1 MNIKYKYIEMK
12 QLTFAFALLLI
23 MNACSYGQNR
33 MPFGRVQSTPATQK
47 VNLAI
52 AAVENSY
59 VDNLDGNK
67 LAEDAIV
74 GLLEKLDPHSNYMTP
89 EEVKEM
95 NEPLQGNFDG
105 IGIQFN
111 MLTDTLYVVQVIPGG
126 PSEKVGI
133 LVGDRI
139 ILVNDTLIAG
149 VKMKN
154 TDVMSRLRGPKGTT
168 VNVKV
173 LRNKDPK
180 LLTFKIVR
188 DKIPIYSLDASYMV
202 DKTTGYIKLNRFAAT
217 TYNEFK
223 EALDKLLQQGM
234 KNLILDLQ
242 GNGGG
247 YLGTAIEIANEFL
260 KQGSLIVYTEGVHQK
275 RENALAT
282 NKGVLQSGRLVVIVD
297 ESSASA
303 SEIVSGAI
311 QDWDR
316 GVIVGRRTFGKG
328 LVQRPVPLPDGSMIR
343 LTTARYYT
351 PTGRSI
357 QKPYENGNLES
368 YNKDLIDRYNHGE
381 MISADSIH
389 FPDSLKF
396 STLVDERTVYGGGGI
411 MPDYFV
417 PVDTAHG
424 SVLLRELNA
433 YGITYKFTTQ
443 LIDENRVAYKKQYP
457 TFEDFNKKFIVTDLM
472 INDLIA
478 LYKKDMAENKK
489 SVSKSEVK
497 SRQPMDLKNE
507 EKSQQPSEKE
517 EIEIDGVSY
526 KLSKKQI
533 ESLNKLIGRT
543 EANVDQDLSKE
554 RTSMDL
560 VKSGSI
566 IRTQIKALVARDIF
580 GESGYYQVINT
591 EFEAYNKAIEIISD
605 KKIYDKLLSGK
616 S

>member
-1 MNIKYKYIEMK
+1 MNIKNKYTEMK
-12 QLTFAFALLLI
+12 QLAFACMLI
-23 MNACSYGQNR
+23 LTMNACSYGQNGI
-33 MPFGRVQSTPATQK
+33 PFGRISSSAAAQK
-47 VNLAI
+47 VNMAVT
-52 AAVENSY
+52 AVENLY
-59 VDNLDGNK
+59 VDELNSNK
-67 LAEDAIV
+67 LAEDAII

-133 LVGDRI
+133 LTGDRI
-139 ILVNDTLIAG
+139 IRVNDTLIAG

-154 TDVMSRLRGPKGTT
+154 TDIMSRLRGPKGTA

-173 LRNKDPK
+173 LRNKNPK
-180 LLTFKIVR
+180 LLNFKIIR

-202 DKTTGYIKLNRFAAT
+202 DETTGYIKLNRFSAT
-217 TYNEFK
+217 THDEFK
-223 EALDKLLQQGM
+223 TALDKLMQQGVQ
-234 KNLILDLQ
+234 NLVLDLQ
-242 GNGGG
+242 NNGGG
-247 YLGTAIEIANEFL
+247 YLGAAIEIANEFL
-260 KQGSLIVYTEGVHQK
+260 KQGSLIVYTEGARQK

-282 NKGVLQSGRLVVIVD
+282 NKGAMQNGRLVVLVD

-357 QKPYENGNLES
+357 QKPYENGNQES
-368 YNKDLIDRYNHGE
+368 YNKDLIDRYNRGE

-396 STLVDERTVYGGGGI
+396 STLVDKRTVYGGGGI

-417 PVDTAHG
+417 PVDTAHA
-424 SVLLRELNA
+424 SVLLRELNSN
-433 YGITYKFTTQ
+433 GITYKYTTQ
-443 LIDENRVAYKKQYP
+443 LIDAKRSAYKKQYP
-457 TFEDFNKKFIVTDLM
+457 DFEEFNKKFIVTDQMMNELM
-472 INDLIA
+472 D
-478 LYKKDMAENKK
+478 LYKKDTT
-489 SVSKSEVK
+489 
-497 SRQPMDLKNE
+497 
-507 EKSQQPSEKE
+507 
-517 EIEIDGVSY
+517 
-526 KLSKKQI
+526 
-533 ESLNKLIGRT
+533 LNKDDKLPEDDRI
-543 EANVDQDLSKE
+543 AK
-554 RTSMDL
+554 DL

-566 IRTQIKALVARDIF
+566 IKTQIKALVARDIF
-580 GESGYYQVINT
+580 GENEYHQVINNVID
-591 EFEAYNKAIEIISD
+591 AYNRAIEIISD
-605 KKIYDKLLSGK
+605 EKIYAKLLSEK
-616 S
+616 NL

>member
-1 MNIKYKYIEMK
+1 
-12 QLTFAFALLLI
+12 
-23 MNACSYGQNR
+23 MNACSYGQNGISL
-33 MPFGRVQSTPATQK
+33 GRIPSSAAAQK
-47 VNLAI
+47 VNMAVT
-52 AAVENSY
+52 AVENLY
-59 VDNLDGNK
+59 VDELNSNK
-67 LAEDAIV
+67 LAEDAII

-133 LVGDRI
+133 LTGDRI
-139 ILVNDTLIAG
+139 IRVNDTLIAG

-154 TDVMSRLRGPKGTT
+154 TDIMSRLRGPKGTT

-173 LRNKDPK
+173 LRNKDHK
-180 LLTFKIVR
+180 LLNFKIIR

-202 DKTTGYIKLNRFAAT
+202 DETTGYIKLNRFSAT
-217 TYNEFK
+217 THDEFK
-223 EALDKLLQQGM
+223 TALDKLVQQGM
-234 KNLILDLQ
+234 QNLILDLQ
-242 GNGGG
+242 NNGGG
-247 YLGTAIEIANEFL
+247 YLGAAIEIANEFL
-260 KQGSLIVYTEGVHQK
+260 KQGSLIVYTEGARQK

-282 NKGVLQSGRLVVIVD
+282 NKGAMQNGRLVVLVD

-357 QKPYENGNLES
+357 QKPYENGNQES
-368 YNKDLIDRYNHGE
+368 YNKDLIDRYNRGE

-396 STLVDERTVYGGGGI
+396 STLVDKRTVYGGGGI

-417 PVDTAHG
+417 PVDTAHA
-424 SVLLRELNA
+424 SVLLRELNSN
-433 YGITYKFTTQ
+433 GITYKYTTQ
-443 LIDENRVAYKKQYP
+443 LIDAKRSAYKKQYP
-457 TFEDFNKKFIVTDLM
+457 DFEEFNKKFIVTDQMMNELM
-472 INDLIA
+472 D
-478 LYKKDMAENKK
+478 LYKKDTT
-489 SVSKSEVK
+489 
-497 SRQPMDLKNE
+497 
-507 EKSQQPSEKE
+507 
-517 EIEIDGVSY
+517 
-526 KLSKKQI
+526 
-533 ESLNKLIGRT
+533 LNKDDKLPEDDRI
-543 EANVDQDLSKE
+543 AK
-554 RTSMDL
+554 DL

-566 IRTQIKALVARDIF
+566 IKTQIKALVARDIF
-580 GESGYYQVINT
+580 GENEYHQVINNVID
-591 EFEAYNKAIEIISD
+591 AYNRAIEIISD
-605 KKIYDKLLSGK
+605 EKIYAKLLSEK
-616 S
+616 NL

>member
-1 MNIKYKYIEMK
+1 MNIKNKYTEMK
-12 QLTFAFALLLI
+12 QLAFTCMLI
-23 MNACSYGQNR
+23 LTMNACSYGQNGI
-33 MPFGRVQSTPATQK
+33 PFGRISSSAAAQK
-47 VNLAI
+47 VNMAVT
-52 AAVENSY
+52 AVENLY
-59 VDNLDGNK
+59 VDELNSNK
-67 LAEDAIV
+67 LAEDAII

-133 LVGDRI
+133 LTGDRI
-139 ILVNDTLIAG
+139 IRVNDTLIAG

-154 TDVMSRLRGPKGTT
+154 TDIMSRLRGPKGTA

-173 LRNKDPK
+173 LRNKNPK
-180 LLTFKIVR
+180 LLNFKIIR

-202 DKTTGYIKLNRFAAT
+202 DETTGYIKLTRFSAT
-217 TYNEFK
+217 THDEFK
-223 EALDKLLQQGM
+223 TALDKLMQQGM
-234 KNLILDLQ
+234 QNLVLDLQ
-242 GNGGG
+242 NNGGG
-247 YLGTAIEIANEFL
+247 YLGAAIEIANEFL
-260 KQGSLIVYTEGVHQK
+260 KQGSLIVYTEGARQK

-282 NKGVLQSGRLVVIVD
+282 NKGAMQNGRLVVLVD

-357 QKPYENGNLES
+357 QKPYENGNQES
-368 YNKDLIDRYNHGE
+368 YNKDLIDRYNRGE

-396 STLVDERTVYGGGGI
+396 STLVDKRTVYGGGGI

-417 PVDTAHG
+417 PVDTARA
-424 SVLLRELNA
+424 SVLLRELNSN
-433 YGITYKFTTQ
+433 GITYKYTTQ
-443 LIDENRVAYKKQYP
+443 LIDAKRTAYKKQYP
-457 TFEDFNKKFIVTDLM
+457 DFEEFNKKFAVTDQMMNELM
-472 INDLIA
+472 DS
-478 LYKKDMAENKK
+478 YKKDTT
-489 SVSKSEVK
+489 
-497 SRQPMDLKNE
+497 
-507 EKSQQPSEKE
+507 
-517 EIEIDGVSY
+517 
-526 KLSKKQI
+526 
-533 ESLNKLIGRT
+533 LNKDDNLPEDDRIAKDLI
-543 EANVDQDLSKE
+543 
-554 RTSMDL
+554 
-560 VKSGSI
+560 KSGSI
-566 IRTQIKALVARDIF
+566 IKTQVKALVARDIF
-580 GESGYYQVINT
+580 GENEYHQVINNVID
-591 EFEAYNKAIEIISD
+591 AYNKAIEIISD
-605 KKIYDKLLSGK
+605 EKIYAKLLSGK
-616 S
+616 SL

>member
-1 MNIKYKYIEMK
+1 MNIKNKYTEMK
-12 QLTFAFALLLI
+12 QLAFTCMLI
-23 MNACSYGQNR
+23 LTMNACSYGQNGI
-33 MPFGRVQSTPATQK
+33 PFGRISSSAAAQK
-47 VNLAI
+47 VNMAVT
-52 AAVENSY
+52 AVENLY
-59 VDNLDGNK
+59 VDELNSNK
-67 LAEDAIV
+67 LAEDAII

-133 LVGDRI
+133 LTGDRI
-139 ILVNDTLIAG
+139 IRVNDTLIAG

-154 TDVMSRLRGPKGTT
+154 TDIMSRLRGPKGTA

-173 LRNKDPK
+173 LRNKNPK
-180 LLTFKIVR
+180 LLNFKIIR

-202 DKTTGYIKLNRFAAT
+202 DETTGYIKLNRFSAT
-217 TYNEFK
+217 THDEFK
-223 EALDKLLQQGM
+223 TALDKLMQQGM
-234 KNLILDLQ
+234 QNLVLDLQ
-242 GNGGG
+242 NNGGG
-247 YLGTAIEIANEFL
+247 YLGAAIEIANEFL
-260 KQGSLIVYTEGVHQK
+260 KQGSLIVYTEGARQK

-282 NKGVLQSGRLVVIVD
+282 NKGAMQNGRLVVLVD

-357 QKPYENGNLES
+357 QKPYENGNQES
-368 YNKDLIDRYNHGE
+368 YNKDLIDRYNRGE

-396 STLVDERTVYGGGGI
+396 STLVDKRTVYGGGGI

-417 PVDTAHG
+417 PVDTARA
-424 SVLLRELNA
+424 SVLLRELNSN
-433 YGITYKFTTQ
+433 GITYKYTTQ
-443 LIDENRVAYKKQYP
+443 LIDAKRTAYKKQYP
-457 TFEDFNKKFIVTDLM
+457 DFEEFNKKFAVTDQMMNELM
-472 INDLIA
+472 DS
-478 LYKKDMAENKK
+478 YKKDTT
-489 SVSKSEVK
+489 
-497 SRQPMDLKNE
+497 
-507 EKSQQPSEKE
+507 
-517 EIEIDGVSY
+517 
-526 KLSKKQI
+526 
-533 ESLNKLIGRT
+533 LNKDDNLPEDDRIAKDLI
-543 EANVDQDLSKE
+543 
-554 RTSMDL
+554 
-560 VKSGSI
+560 KSGSI
-566 IRTQIKALVARDIF
+566 IKTQVKALVARDIF
-580 GESGYYQVINT
+580 GENEYHQVINNVID
-591 EFEAYNKAIEIISD
+591 AYNKAIEIISD
-605 KKIYDKLLSGK
+605 EKIYAKLLSGK
-616 S
+616 SL

>member
-1 MNIKYKYIEMK
+1 MNIKNKYTEMK
-12 QLTFAFALLLI
+12 QLAFACMLI
-23 MNACSYGQNR
+23 LTMNACSYGQNGI
-33 MPFGRVQSTPATQK
+33 PFGRISSSAAAQK
-47 VNLAI
+47 VNMAVT
-52 AAVENSY
+52 AVENLY
-59 VDNLDGNK
+59 VDELNSNK
-67 LAEDAIV
+67 LAEDAII

-133 LVGDRI
+133 LTGDRI
-139 ILVNDTLIAG
+139 IRVNDTLIAG

-154 TDVMSRLRGPKGTT
+154 TDIMSRLRGPKGTA

-173 LRNKDPK
+173 LRNKNPK
-180 LLTFKIVR
+180 LLNFKIIR

-202 DKTTGYIKLNRFAAT
+202 DETTGYIKLNRFSAT
-217 TYNEFK
+217 THDEFK
-223 EALDKLLQQGM
+223 TALAKLMQEGVQ
-234 KNLILDLQ
+234 NLVLDLQ
-242 GNGGG
+242 NNGGG
-247 YLGTAIEIANEFL
+247 YLGAAIEIANEFL
-260 KQGSLIVYTEGVHQK
+260 KQGSLIVYTEGARQK

-282 NKGVLQSGRLVVIVD
+282 NKGAMQNGRLVVLVD

-357 QKPYENGNLES
+357 QKPYENGNQES
-368 YNKDLIDRYNHGE
+368 YNKDLIDRYNRGE

-396 STLVDERTVYGGGGI
+396 STLVDKRTVYGGGGI

-417 PVDTAHG
+417 PVDTAHA
-424 SVLLRELNA
+424 SVLLRELNSN
-433 YGITYKFTTQ
+433 GITYKYTTQ
-443 LIDENRVAYKKQYP
+443 LIDAKRSAYKKQYP
-457 TFEDFNKKFIVTDLM
+457 DFEEFNKKFIVTDQMMNELM
-472 INDLIA
+472 D
-478 LYKKDMAENKK
+478 LYKKDTT
-489 SVSKSEVK
+489 
-497 SRQPMDLKNE
+497 
-507 EKSQQPSEKE
+507 
-517 EIEIDGVSY
+517 
-526 KLSKKQI
+526 
-533 ESLNKLIGRT
+533 LNKDDKLPEDDRI
-543 EANVDQDLSKE
+543 AK
-554 RTSMDL
+554 DL

-566 IRTQIKALVARDIF
+566 IKTQIKALVARDIF
-580 GESGYYQVINT
+580 GENEYHQVINNVID
-591 EFEAYNKAIEIISD
+591 AYNRAIEIISD
-605 KKIYDKLLSGK
+605 EKIYAKLLSEK
-616 S
+616 NL

>member
-1 MNIKYKYIEMK
+1 MK
-12 QLTFAFALLLI
+12 QLAFACMWILT
-23 MNACSYGQNR
+23 MNACSYGQNGISL
-33 MPFGRVQSTPATQK
+33 GRIPSSAAAQK
-47 VNLAI
+47 VNMAVT
-52 AAVENSY
+52 AVENLY
-59 VDNLDGNK
+59 VDELNSNK
-67 LAEDAIV
+67 LAEDAII

-133 LVGDRI
+133 LTGDRI
-139 ILVNDTLIAG
+139 IRVNDTLIAG

-154 TDVMSRLRGPKGTT
+154 TDIMSRLRGPKGTT

-173 LRNKDPK
+173 LRNKDHK
-180 LLTFKIVR
+180 LLNFKIIR

-202 DKTTGYIKLNRFAAT
+202 DETTGYIKLNRFSAT
-217 TYNEFK
+217 THDEFK
-223 EALDKLLQQGM
+223 TALDKLVQQGM
-234 KNLILDLQ
+234 QNLILDLQ
-242 GNGGG
+242 NNGGG
-247 YLGTAIEIANEFL
+247 YLGAAIEIANEFL
-260 KQGSLIVYTEGVHQK
+260 KQGSLIVYTEGARQK

-282 NKGVLQSGRLVVIVD
+282 NKGAMQNGRLVVLVD

-357 QKPYENGNLES
+357 QKPYENGNQES
-368 YNKDLIDRYNHGE
+368 YNKDLIDRYNRGE

-396 STLVDERTVYGGGGI
+396 STLVDKRTVYGGGGI

-417 PVDTAHG
+417 PVDTAHA
-424 SVLLRELNA
+424 SVLLRELNSN
-433 YGITYKFTTQ
+433 GITYKYTTQ
-443 LIDENRVAYKKQYP
+443 LIDAKRSAYKKQYP
-457 TFEDFNKKFIVTDLM
+457 DFEEFNKKFIVTDQMMNELM
-472 INDLIA
+472 D
-478 LYKKDMAENKK
+478 LYKKDTT
-489 SVSKSEVK
+489 
-497 SRQPMDLKNE
+497 
-507 EKSQQPSEKE
+507 
-517 EIEIDGVSY
+517 
-526 KLSKKQI
+526 
-533 ESLNKLIGRT
+533 LNKDDKLPEDDRI
-543 EANVDQDLSKE
+543 AK
-554 RTSMDL
+554 DL

-566 IRTQIKALVARDIF
+566 IKTQIKALVARDIF
-580 GESGYYQVINT
+580 GENEYHQVINNVID
-591 EFEAYNKAIEIISD
+591 AYNRAIEIISD
-605 KKIYDKLLSGK
+605 EKIYAKLLSEK
-616 S
+616 NL

>member
-1 MNIKYKYIEMK
+1 MNIKNKYTEMK
-12 QLTFAFALLLI
+12 QLAFACMLI
-23 MNACSYGQNR
+23 LTMNACSYGQNGI
-33 MPFGRVQSTPATQK
+33 PFGRISSSAAAQK
-47 VNLAI
+47 VNMAVT
-52 AAVENSY
+52 AVENLY
-59 VDNLDGNK
+59 VDELNSNK
-67 LAEDAIV
+67 LAEDAII

-133 LVGDRI
+133 LTGDRI
-139 ILVNDTLIAG
+139 IRVNDTLIAG

-154 TDVMSRLRGPKGTT
+154 TDIMSRLRGPKGTA

-173 LRNKDPK
+173 LRNKNPK
-180 LLTFKIVR
+180 LLNFKIIR

-202 DKTTGYIKLNRFAAT
+202 DETTGYIKLNRFSAT
-217 TYNEFK
+217 THDEFK
-223 EALDKLLQQGM
+223 TALDKLMQQGVQ
-234 KNLILDLQ
+234 NLVLDLQ
-242 GNGGG
+242 NNGGG
-247 YLGTAIEIANEFL
+247 YLGAAIEIANEFL
-260 KQGSLIVYTEGVHQK
+260 KQGSLIVYTEGARQK

-282 NKGVLQSGRLVVIVD
+282 NKGAMQNGRLVVLVD

-357 QKPYENGNLES
+357 QKPYENGNQES
-368 YNKDLIDRYNHGE
+368 YNKDLIDRYNRGE

-396 STLVDERTVYGGGGI
+396 STLVDKRTVYGGGGI

-417 PVDTAHG
+417 PVDTARA
-424 SVLLRELNA
+424 SVLLRELNSN
-433 YGITYKFTTQ
+433 GITYKYTTQ
-443 LIDENRVAYKKQYP
+443 LIDAKRTAYKKQYP
-457 TFEDFNKKFIVTDLM
+457 DFEEFNKKFAVTDQMMNELM
-472 INDLIA
+472 DS
-478 LYKKDMAENKK
+478 YKKDTT
-489 SVSKSEVK
+489 
-497 SRQPMDLKNE
+497 
-507 EKSQQPSEKE
+507 
-517 EIEIDGVSY
+517 
-526 KLSKKQI
+526 
-533 ESLNKLIGRT
+533 LNKDDNLPEDDRI
-543 EANVDQDLSKE
+543 AK
-554 RTSMDL
+554 DL

-566 IRTQIKALVARDIF
+566 IKTQVKALVARDIF
-580 GESGYYQVINT
+580 GENEYHQVINNVID
-591 EFEAYNKAIEIISD
+591 AYNKAIEIISD
-605 KKIYDKLLSGK
+605 EKIYAKLLSGK
-616 S
+616 SL

>member
-1 MNIKYKYIEMK
+1 MNIKNKYTEMK
-12 QLTFAFALLLI
+12 QLAFACMWILT
-23 MNACSYGQNR
+23 MNACSYGQNGISL
-33 MPFGRVQSTPATQK
+33 GRIPSSVAAQK
-47 VNLAI
+47 VNMAVT
-52 AAVENSY
+52 AVENLY
-59 VDNLDGNK
+59 VDELNSNK
-67 LAEDAIV
+67 LAEDAII

-89 EEVKEM
+89 AEVKEM

-133 LVGDRI
+133 LTGDRI
-139 ILVNDTLIAG
+139 IRVNDTLIAG

-154 TDVMSRLRGPKGTT
+154 TDIMSRLRGPKGTT

-173 LRNKDPK
+173 LRNKDHK
-180 LLTFKIVR
+180 LLNFKIIR

-202 DKTTGYIKLNRFAAT
+202 DETTGYIKLNRFSAT
-217 TYNEFK
+217 THDEFK
-223 EALDKLLQQGM
+223 TALDKLVQQGM
-234 KNLILDLQ
+234 QNLILDLQ
-242 GNGGG
+242 NNGGG
-247 YLGTAIEIANEFL
+247 YLGAAIEIANEFL
-260 KQGSLIVYTEGVHQK
+260 KQGSLIVYTEGARQK

-282 NKGVLQSGRLVVIVD
+282 NKGAMQNGRLVVLVD

-357 QKPYENGNLES
+357 QKPYENGNQES
-368 YNKDLIDRYNHGE
+368 YNKDLIDRYNRGE

-396 STLVDERTVYGGGGI
+396 STLVDKRTVYGGGGI

-417 PVDTAHG
+417 PVDTAHA
-424 SVLLRELNA
+424 SVLLRELNSN
-433 YGITYKFTTQ
+433 GITYKYTTQ
-443 LIDENRVAYKKQYP
+443 LIDAKRSAYKKQYP
-457 TFEDFNKKFIVTDLM
+457 DFEEFNKKFIVTDQMMNELM
-472 INDLIA
+472 DS
-478 LYKKDMAENKK
+478 YKKDTT
-489 SVSKSEVK
+489 
-497 SRQPMDLKNE
+497 
-507 EKSQQPSEKE
+507 
-517 EIEIDGVSY
+517 
-526 KLSKKQI
+526 
-533 ESLNKLIGRT
+533 LNKDDKLPEDDRI
-543 EANVDQDLSKE
+543 AK
-554 RTSMDL
+554 DL

-566 IRTQIKALVARDIF
+566 IKTQIKALVARDIF
-580 GESGYYQVINT
+580 GENEYHQVINNVID
-591 EFEAYNKAIEIISD
+591 AYNRAIEIISD
-605 KKIYDKLLSGK
+605 EKIYAKLLSEK
-616 S
+616 NL